1 MAQKSVNFNDV
12 AIVTIG
18 ENDCGIHFW
27 FMAKSKALDIIKN
40 ADLSEKNGKLW
51 LWKRLFMSNNTPETM
66 IKQQR

>member
-40 ADLSEKNGKLW
+40 ADLSEKNGKL
-51 LWKRLFMSNNTPETM
+51 
-66 IKQQR
+66 

>member
-18 ENDCGIHFW
+18 ENDCGIPFW

-40 ADLSEKNGKLW
+40 ADLSEKNGKL
-51 LWKRLFMSNNTPETM
+51 
-66 IKQQR
+66 